1 MRKEQFFPKIVLE
14 HLDSHMQKD
23 KVGPHFTSYTKI
35 NTKWIT
41 DLNVSA
47 KIIKFLEQNI
57 SVNLCNLGWAIVS

>member
-23 KVGPHFTSYTKI
+23 KVGLVTSYTKT